1 MSYNDIS
8 TQRLN
13 NTLTH
18 IINNQNTM
26 FDILHQLTR
35 NSLNSRSRT
44 RPNNFRT
51 QATTPSPP
59 ARTPFNENTTNT
71 PRPATP
77 TPETLFRDIE
87 ISLSEPI
94 NYHILNSIFNPSSD
108 INAEEPPP
116 ISLDNLLDNTHLKLF
131 NSSEEEETMCAI
143 CRLDIQQ
150 NEIVRKINSCGHIF
164 HHNCLDNWL
173 KTNHTCPICRCSLK
187 TDSDINNESLV

>member
-8 TQRLN
+8 SQRLN

-26 FDILHQLTR
+26 FDILQQLTR

-44 RPNNFRT
+44 RSNNFRT

-59 ARTPFNENTTNT
+59 VRAPFNENSTNI
-71 PRPATP
+71 PRPTTP

-94 NYHILNSIFNPSSD
+94 NYHILNSIFNPSSE
-108 INAEEPPP
+108 INTEVS
-116 ISLDNLLDNTHLKLF
+116 ISIDNLLDNTHLKLY
-131 NSSEEEETMCAI
+131 NSLEEEETMCAI
-143 CRLDIQQ
+143 CRIDLQQ
-150 NEIVRKINSCGHIF
+150 NEIIRKINSCGHIF

-187 TDSDINNESLV
+187 TNNNTITNEESML